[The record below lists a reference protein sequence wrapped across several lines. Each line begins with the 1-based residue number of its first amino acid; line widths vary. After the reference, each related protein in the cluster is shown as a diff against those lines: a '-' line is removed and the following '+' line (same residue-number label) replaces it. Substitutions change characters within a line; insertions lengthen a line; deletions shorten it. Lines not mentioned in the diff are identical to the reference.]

1 MRARVW
7 GCRGSLAAPGP
18 ETVRYGGNTSCVEIR
33 TEDGSLVV
41 LDAGT
46 GIRPL
51 GLGSGL
57 RRTQTVHLLLTH
69 LHLDHIEG
77 LGFFGPIWSPAT
89 TLHIWGPHAGAEAR
103 AADPPVLLAAALPGA
118 AVGDPRR
125 ARLPRGGGRR
135 AVGDRI
141 APRPRPARRSTR
153 PDPRIPARGG
163 RPVVR
168 LRPRSRARAGR
179 GRRGGSPEII
189 CGHALAAGA
198 DLLFHDGQYTTEEY
212 AHRIGW
218 GHSAFTDAVHFARAA
233 DVGRLV
239 LFHHDPNHSDA
250 ELDELLYLAR
260 AGSWDLAGE
269 ITLAYEGMEASSRDH
284 ARRFLTATE

>member
-33 TEDGSLVV
+33 TDDGSLVV

-51 GLGSGL
+51 GLAVGSGQI
-57 RRTQTVHLLLTH
+57 QTVHLVLTH

-89 TLHIWGPHAGAEAR
+89 TLHIWGPHAPGRTLEQRILQYFSPPLFPVPLSAIPAGLVFHEVADGEQWEIGSLRVRAQLVIHPGPTLAYRLEEGGRSFAYVPDHEPAR
-103 AADPPVLLAAALPGA
+103 DVDVAADPP
-118 AVGDPRR
+118 
-125 ARLPRGGGRR
+125 
-135 AVGDRI
+135 
-141 APRPRPARRSTR
+141 
-153 PDPRIPARGG
+153 
-163 RPVVR
+163 
-168 LRPRSRARAGR
+168 
-179 GRRGGSPEII
+179 EII
-189 CGHALAAGA
+189 SGHAIAAGA

-218 GHSAFTDAVHFARAA
+218 GHSAFTDAVPFARAA

-250 ELDELLYLAR
+250 ELDDLLYLAR
-260 AGSWDLAGE
+260 AGAWDLADE
-269 ITLAYEGMEASSRDH
+269 ITLAYEGME
-284 ARRFLTATE
+284 LEP